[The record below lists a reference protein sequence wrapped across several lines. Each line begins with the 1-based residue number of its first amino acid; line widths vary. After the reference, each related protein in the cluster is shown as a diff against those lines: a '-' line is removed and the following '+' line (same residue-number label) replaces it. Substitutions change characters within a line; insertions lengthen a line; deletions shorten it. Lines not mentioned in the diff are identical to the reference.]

1 MELYG
6 NVGYWWQ
13 NATGKR
19 DYWYG
24 GAVLEREIN
33 ERLSLGVE
41 LFGNTPM
48 ERGSR
53 VKVAFNAG
61 GTRKLSKHVNLLF
74 AIGRDISGDTR
85 EFLCEA
91 RIPETTFSI

>member
-1 MELYG
+1 VLPLLAQKNWAKWTLYG

-24 GAVLEREIN
+24 GAVLERKIN

-61 GTRKLSKHVNLLF
+61 GAWQLSKHVNLLSCPHR
-74 AIGRDISGDTR
+74 AS
-85 EFLCEA
+85 
-91 RIPETTFSI
+91 